1 MGFRTQEVK
10 LWTAKVEYEAPA
22 VELWTAEEGFW
33 AQEVRNPKLAE
44 ERVRNPKL
52 TGEESRVD
60 PRLTEEQS
68 ARNPKL
74 QWADEQGGVGW

>member
-1 MGFRTQEVK
+1 MRDPK
-10 LWTAKVEYEAPA
+10 LT
-22 VELWTAEEGFW
+22 EEES
-33 AQEVRNPKLAE
+33 ARNPKLTE

-60 PRLTEEQS
+60 PGLTEEQS